1 MGGNEGGGRGG
12 ERWSLFGVRPIVQ
25 KSPTDPGS
33 ETNTPGGFT
42 LQSYFGIQKS
52 NTMDA
57 IKTKINLTVE
67 DPANFNSPKM
77 EMSGEEGKKTSCHR
91 LRHRDMNILTPSGF
105 WTPQVLNSL
114 KLPRLLY
121 THYST
126 NWHLTFY
133 GLLWVTT
140 HKLILF
146 SYITLIEFPFKLDK
160 RLRISYISAKHQ
172 V

>member
-67 DPANFNSPKM
+67 DPANFNSPKI
-77 EMSGEEGKKTSCHR
+77 EMGGEEGKKTSSHR

-105 WTPQVLNSL
+105 
-114 KLPRLLY
+114 
-121 THYST
+121 
-126 NWHLTFY
+126 
-133 GLLWVTT
+133 
-140 HKLILF
+140 
-146 SYITLIEFPFKLDK
+146 
-160 RLRISYISAKHQ
+160 
-172 V
+172 